1 MLFPP
6 STNDVYRGT
15 ASAAVFLGL
24 LALLTI
30 GPALIH
36 LLLPDG
42 GAGVIAGLD
51 LSKDGPAIIRL
62 FAWAGATQLVW
73 GLMLLAIAV
82 RYRHLVPLALVLL
95 LIERCIHA
103 VNMWWPKSGAING
116 ETSAHHPPEAYATL
130 VMILLLAVFAT
141 LALRRR

>member
-42 GAGVIAGLD
+42 GAG
-51 LSKDGPAIIRL
+51 
-62 FAWAGATQLVW
+62 ATQLVW

-82 RYRHLVPLALVLL
+82 RYQHLVPLALVLL

-103 VNMWWPKSGAING
+103 VNMWWPKSGAIDG